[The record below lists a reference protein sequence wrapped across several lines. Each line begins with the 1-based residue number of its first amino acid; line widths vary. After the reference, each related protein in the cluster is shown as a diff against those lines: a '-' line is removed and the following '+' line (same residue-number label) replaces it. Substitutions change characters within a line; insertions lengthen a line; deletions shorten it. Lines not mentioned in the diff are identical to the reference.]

1 MQTLFTLMGISNMLI
16 LGGGYMKTF
25 ASYIKKLRV
34 GKGLTQ
40 EALAES
46 LQVSKVTVQNWE
58 KGKGIRRD
66 RLKELS
72 ILFNVP
78 IGELKDAMDADINDE
93 GTDNWPDF
101 LFEYQREDDEG
112 NIIKEA
118 SNSNN
123 HIVSTLHLNLEQ
135 QELFGILSIYG
146 AEYLQKDNVDIYD
159 RQDFE
164 NCLKIVPFDYI
175 NKVGSI
181 QFMNICDGLYKVLRY
196 VKPDFLLKI
205 LKMDP
210 DWQFNLKKLSKDLI
224 CEFIDYGH
232 KSFDTEL
239 EWEESEETPYF
250 SISMHKARAILPL
263 LEQENFYF
271 NGGKVG
277 AGLREDTPENTVQI
291 LLKTCGVRHEGWE
304 EELFDKK
311 ELIAG
316 SVVNGLEIVTE
327 WHNKELNDGKKEY
340 YLSINETGRKLLK
353 WFEGKE

>member
-1 MQTLFTLMGISNMLI
+1 MLI

-34 GKGLTQ
+34 GAGLTQ
-40 EALAES
+40 EEVAES

-72 ILFNVP
+72 TLFSVP
-78 IGELKDAMDADINDE
+78 IGDLKDAMDADINDE

-112 NIIKEA
+112 NIRKEA

-159 RQDFE
+159 REDFE
-164 NCLKIVPFDYI
+164 KCLKIVPFDYI

-181 QFMNICDGLYKVLRY
+181 QFMNIYDGLYKVLRY

-224 CEFIDYGH
+224 CEFIECGH

-250 SISMHKARAILPL
+250 SISMHKARVILPL

-271 NGGKVG
+271 NDDSCG
-277 AGLREDTPENTVQI
+277 ACLRDDTPEKTVQI
-291 LLKTCGVRHEGWE
+291 LLKICGAIHVGWI
-304 EELFDKK
+304 EELHEKK

-316 SVVNGLEIVTE
+316 MVNNGLEIVTE
-327 WHNKELNDGKKEY
+327 WHREELDDGKKEY

-353 WFEGKE
+353 WFDGKE